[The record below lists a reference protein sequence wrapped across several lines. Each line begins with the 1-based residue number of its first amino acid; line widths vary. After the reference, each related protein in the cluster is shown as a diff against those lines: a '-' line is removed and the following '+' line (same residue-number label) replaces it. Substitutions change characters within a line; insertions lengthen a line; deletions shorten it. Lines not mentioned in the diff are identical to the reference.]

1 MARAKRK
8 RSKHEGVYHRDLR
21 DGRVYD
27 IAYRTEGKLVWE
39 SNFPTL
45 DAALDRRDE
54 LRYLTRHGA
63 RIQTKRRLYR
73 DFIKDDY
80 LPWLEAR
87 VAQGELRTAHRSAVQ
102 AATFETTSYPSSA
115 RTASTRSTFSR
126 SSGSGDALTSAGLP
140 TDLVKRIITTL
151 GYTLKL
157 ARKWRLIAYNPVAD
171 TDKPQARRRTPSLP
185 TVRDV
190 QRLANAMPTRETST
204 LVLFAAFTGT
214 RKSECFALRWTD
226 IDLAKGAEL
235 ATIVRQF
242 YKGELRR

>member
-27 IAYRTEGKLVWE
+27 IAYRTEGKLTWE

-45 DAALDRRDE
+45 EAALDRRDE

-80 LPWLEAR
+80 LPRLEAR
-87 VAQGELRTAHRSAVQ
+87 VAQGELRTSTEAQYKRDIRNHLLPEFGPYRVDQIDVQ
-102 AATFETTSYPSSA
+102 QIERF
-115 RTASTRSTFSR
+115 RD
-126 SSGSGDALTSAGLP
+126 GLTSDGLSN
-140 TDLVKRIITTL
+140 DSVKRIITTL

-157 ARKWRLIAYNPVAD
+157 ARKWRLIAYNPVSDA
-171 TDKPQARRRTPSLP
+171 DKPQSRRRTPALP

-190 QRLANAMPTRETST
+190 QRLAGTMPTRETS
-204 LVLFAAFTGT
+204 
-214 RKSECFALRWTD
+214 
-226 IDLAKGAEL
+226 
-235 ATIVRQF
+235 
-242 YKGELRR
+242 